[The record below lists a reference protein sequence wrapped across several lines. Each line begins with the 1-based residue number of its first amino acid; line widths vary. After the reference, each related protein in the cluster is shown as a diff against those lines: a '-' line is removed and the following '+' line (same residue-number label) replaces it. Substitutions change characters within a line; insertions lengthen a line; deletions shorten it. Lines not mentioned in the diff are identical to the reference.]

1 MMGEFFFFFLLIF
14 IFYVLLLVDGKLKP
28 FCLEPSYS

>member
-14 IFYVLLLVDGKLKP
+14 IFYVLLLVDGKLK
-28 FCLEPSYS
+28 LLLRTEL